1 MKGHIRERSPG
12 HWAIVIDVRDPAT
25 GKRKR
30 RWHSFRGTK
39 REAQIECAKLIA
51 AIGKDDYVEPSKVTV
66 AEFMRARVNQWEAAS
81 DISARTAQR
90 YRQLV
95 ENQIA
100 PYLGTK
106 VLRKLRPLDMEE
118 WHTSLRNGGR
128 VQGQGGIAARTI
140 GHAHRLLS
148 KALRDAA
155 SNDLVTRNVAKQKPA
170 PKVEDNADKVI
181 VQDVSDLVNKLRGWR
196 LGAAAMVALFT
207 GMRLGEVLALRWN
220 RVHLDT
226 KVVQVREALEQTKA
240 FGVRFKLPKSR
251 AGRRD
256 ITLPDILVDALREH
270 RKAMLELRMQL
281 GAGKLPDDALLF
293 ADVDGGPLSPTA
305 VSTAWADF
313 AESVG
318 IPAVTFH
325 ALRHTHASQLIDQG
339 VDIVTISKR
348 LGHAKPDVTLRVY
361 AHLFQKDDAKA
372 AAAINA
378 ALER

>member
-1 MKGHIRERSPG
+1 TRTSGIQNSETQSRRGREMKGHIRERSPG

-128 VQGQGGIAARTI
+128 VHGQGGIAARTI

-181 VQDVSDLVNKLRGWR
+181 VQDVSDLVNKLRDWR

-220 RVHLDT
+220 RVDLDA

-240 FGVRFKLPKSR
+240 FGIRFKPPSR
-251 AGRRD
+251 ER
-256 ITLPDILVDALREH
+256 
-270 RKAMLELRMQL
+270 
-281 GAGKLPDDALLF
+281 GAATSRFPIFWSIPYG
-293 ADVDGGPLSPTA
+293 
-305 VSTAWADF
+305 ST
-313 AESVG
+313 V
-318 IPAVTFH
+318 
-325 ALRHTHASQLIDQG
+325 
-339 VDIVTISKR
+339 
-348 LGHAKPDVTLRVY
+348 KP
-361 AHLFQKDDAKA
+361 
-372 AAAINA
+372 
-378 ALER
+378 

>member
-12 HWAIVIDVRDPAT
+12 RWAIVIDVRDPAT
-25 GKRKR
+25 GERKR

-128 VQGQGGIAARTI
+128 VHGQGGIAARTI

-181 VQDVSDLVNKLRGWR
+181 VQDVSDLVNKLRDWR

-220 RVHLDT
+220 RVDLDA

-240 FGVRFKLPKSR
+240 FGIRFKPPKSR

-256 ITLPDILVDALREH
+256 ITLPDILVNTLWEH
-270 RKAMLELRMQL
+270 RKAILELRLQL
-281 GAGKLPDDALLF
+281 GAGKLSADALVF
-293 ADVDGGPLSPTA
+293 ADIEGRPLSPNA
-305 VSTAWADF
+305 VSMAWADF